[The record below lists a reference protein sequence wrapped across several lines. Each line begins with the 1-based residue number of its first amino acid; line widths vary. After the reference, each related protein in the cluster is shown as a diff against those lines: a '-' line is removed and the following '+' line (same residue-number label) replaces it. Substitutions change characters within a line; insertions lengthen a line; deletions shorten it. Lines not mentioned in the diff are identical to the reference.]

1 MEHFSWKNNIQTKN
15 VFEILNQHQN
25 QSIKK
30 NKNYSDLVES
40 FQNNLVPVIN
50 LEKIDIFCP
59 KNQEK
64 IYNLFFLQRG
74 CVIFKNLYST
84 HQMNEFNLWCSSVL
98 ETAKND
104 INCTHPKQKDKWL
117 INDLIKRLVD
127 DQPSLLIDILFDNK
141 LNQIMDIILG
151 FGTFGSATGHWI
163 NPGGKRQLSHV
174 DYPIHI
180 GSGAF
185 WEHSVNKLKRLST
198 QHQINHILPHFSFQ
212 LLIAADKMDV
222 SNGSTE
228 VVPCSHLLPD
238 MDLIIHDP
246 KTYSKFEEYFMNV
259 SLEQGDLLIFNR
271 RLCHRGGENISNFRR
286 NALIIQSVYL
296 WGVGQEII
304 DSSYIISKLEQN
316 QKYLDLPESKKKD
329 IKLRLQ
335 KPYPIDVKNSA

>member
-1 MEHFSWKNNIQTKN
+1 MEHFSWKNYKINDVFNILK
-15 VFEILNQHQN
+15 QHQT
-25 QSIKK
+25 QYIKK
-30 NKNYSDLVES
+30 NKIFSELVES
-40 FQNNLVPVIN
+40 FQNDLVPVIN

-59 KNQEK
+59 KNQK
-64 IYNLFFLQRG
+64 IIYNLFFLQRG
-74 CVIFKNLYST
+74 CLIFKNLYSPNL
-84 HQMNEFNLWCSSVL
+84 MNQFNLWCSSIL
-98 ETAKND
+98 EAVKND
-104 INCTHPKQKDKWL
+104 KNCTHPKQKDKWL
-117 INDLIKRLVD
+117 INDLIKRLVND
-127 DQPSLLIDILFDNK
+127 KPEMLIDILFDNK

-174 DYPIHI
+174 DYPIHV

-198 QHQINHILPHFSFQ
+198 QHQINNILPHFSFQ
-212 LLIAADKMDV
+212 LLIAADKMDI

-238 MDLIIHDP
+238 MDLIIHNP
-246 KTYSKFEEYFMNV
+246 KIYSQFEEHFMNV
-259 SLEQGDLLIFNR
+259 TLEQGDLLIFNR
-271 RLCHRGGENISNFRR
+271 RLCHRGGENISDFRR

-304 DSSYIISKLEQN
+304 DSSYIINKLEQN
-316 QKYLDLPESKKKD
+316 QKYLDFSEDKKKD
-329 IKLRLQ
+329 IKLRLK